1 MPYHLTENS
10 LANPMLLSPSLGRD
24 SLLHRLKAFDWF
36 SNDLCLSACYFPDPV
51 REWTI
56 RTGLCIFTAN
66 SLSRFPRLCIWTTA
80 TSSQLDSLPLVSAV
94 PCATDAMLHIQ
105 DHTACQWWCWNSN
118 LNLSYLRNKSTRKE
132 KGLKLIFTTVFPMWT
147 TTLSPFSCCFLTI
160 INPRPVISSALS
172 CRALQPELS
181 SLSTMSWF
189 TTSHDMDLIFLGLTL
204 LLGKNP
210 YFPNHPAPYPMQ
222 SLVSR
227 FD

>member
-1 MPYHLTENS
+1 MTSVYQLVTV
-10 LANPMLLSPSLGRD
+10 
-24 SLLHRLKAFDWF
+24 
-36 SNDLCLSACYFPDPV
+36 PDPV
-51 REWTI
+51 RERTI

-160 INPRPVISSALS
+160 INPRQTDQWHSLEWHTLSFLYTSALAVCS
-172 CRALQPELS
+172 SGLS
-181 SLSTMSWF
+181 SPLPCPAEHCNQNWALWAQCHGSPHPMIWIWF
-189 TTSHDMDLIFLGLTL
+189 FLVL
-204 LLGKNP
+204 
-210 YFPNHPAPYPMQ
+210 HCC
-222 SLVSR
+222 
-227 FD
+227 